1 MNINEDMLDKLK
13 YDQNGLIPAIVQ
25 DAVTG
30 KVLMLAYMNRESLRK
45 TLLTGKTCFYSRS
58 RKKLWVK
65 GETSGN
71 IQKVKQILI
80 DCDNDT
86 LLVQV
91 EQTGVA
97 CHTGSYSCFYSRS
110 RKKLWVKGETSGNIQ
125 KVKQILIDCD
135 NDTLLVQ
142 VEQKGVACHTGSYS
156 CFYRDIDG
164 KELSFQTGQSTD
176 YLNILDELTEVFQDR
191 KTNPKKGSYVCHL
204 LASPGEKM
212 PKKIAE
218 EAAEV
223 LIALK
228 DKDREQIIYETADL
242 LFHTLVALSYFDIPY
257 QEILKE
263 LKSRRK

>member
-1 MNINEDMLDKLK
+1 MNINKNMLDKLK

-91 EQTGVA
+91 EQT
-97 CHTGSYSCFYSRS
+97 
-110 RKKLWVKGETSGNIQ
+110 
-125 KVKQILIDCD
+125 
-135 NDTLLVQ
+135 
-142 VEQKGVACHTGSYS
+142 GVACHTGSYS

>member
-45 TLLTGKTCFYSRS
+45 TLLTGQTCFYSRS

-91 EQTGVA
+91 EQT
-97 CHTGSYSCFYSRS
+97 
-110 RKKLWVKGETSGNIQ
+110 
-125 KVKQILIDCD
+125 
-135 NDTLLVQ
+135 
-142 VEQKGVACHTGSYS
+142 GVACHTGSYS